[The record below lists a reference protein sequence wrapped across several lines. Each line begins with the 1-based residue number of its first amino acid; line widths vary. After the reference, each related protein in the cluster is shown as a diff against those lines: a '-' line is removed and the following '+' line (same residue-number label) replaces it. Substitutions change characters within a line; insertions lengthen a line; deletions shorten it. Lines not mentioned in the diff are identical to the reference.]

1 MAEKKG
7 FEPPHAFTSS
17 GFRNRPLQPLGYF
30 SNAEQL
36 YHRNRLRVEGSVCH
50 IVISKWQNNENI
62 FTKEKNFKKYF
73 QKRLQTIDIILG
85 FA

>member
-1 MAEKKG
+1 
-7 FEPPHAFTSS
+7 
-17 GFRNRPLQPLGYF
+17 
-30 SNAEQL
+30 
-36 YHRNRLRVEGSVCH
+36 LRVEGSVCH
-50 IVISKWQNNENI
+50 IVISKWQSNENI